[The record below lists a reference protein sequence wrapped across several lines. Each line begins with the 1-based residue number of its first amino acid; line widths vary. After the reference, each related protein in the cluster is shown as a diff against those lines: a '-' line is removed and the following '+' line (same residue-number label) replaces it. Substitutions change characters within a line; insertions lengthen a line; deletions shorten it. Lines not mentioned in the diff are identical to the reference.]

1 MEGDALK
8 NKTKTNEIR
17 KKKETYEFNIYILK
31 NEIIRLL
38 ITRKEK
44 KIDFWNNKSFIT
56 DNDENRSDI

>member
-1 MEGDALK
+1 MPWRIKPRQMKLE
-8 NKTKTNEIR
+8 

>member
-1 MEGDALK
+1 MKLE
-8 NKTKTNEIR
+8 

>member
-1 MEGDALK
+1 MKLE
-8 NKTKTNEIR
+8 

-44 KIDFWNNKSFIT
+44 KQIFEIINSLLQIITMMKIEVIFNESLCID
-56 DNDENRSDI
+56 